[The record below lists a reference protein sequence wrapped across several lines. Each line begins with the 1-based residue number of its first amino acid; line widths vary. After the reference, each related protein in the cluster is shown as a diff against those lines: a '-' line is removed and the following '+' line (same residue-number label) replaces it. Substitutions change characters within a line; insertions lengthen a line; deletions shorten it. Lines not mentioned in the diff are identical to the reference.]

1 MHDGSY
7 DIVMLGTFGLWRL
20 GTLQAR
26 ALSFAR
32 ELAARGY
39 HCAIVTSP
47 WDMPSERG
55 VVEVRDDVL
64 IVNTR
69 SASAATI
76 PAVRQQLDAVR
87 QLRPR
92 LVHLFKPRGFGGLA
106 ARRLL
111 GRAPVIVD
119 SDDWEGDGGWNRQ
132 GHYSLAQ
139 RRLFDWQ
146 ERTLLRDAD
155 GVTAAST
162 LLEHRAI
169 ALRGGSRG
177 VWRLPNGLSPSWIDT
192 LANAREMSENSP
204 GPASEPP
211 TVLLY
216 SRFEEFE
223 PAWPDRFAHALRAQ
237 CRAVR
242 IIAVGGGGSREI
254 EQLGYVARHRLPD
267 VLGRSSLAVFPY
279 QDSIITRSKQS
290 VKLLELMAAG
300 CAVVASDVGDV
311 ATVLGSAG
319 RVVPGHDP
327 VCFASASAELLADAE
342 TRRILGEASRQRV
355 REHFSIPTIVDDLVG
370 VYAGYGLETR

>member
-1 MHDGSY
+1 MRDDPY

-39 HCAIVTSP
+39 RCAIVTSP

-69 SASAATI
+69 SASAAAI
-76 PAVRQQLDAVR
+76 PAVRQQLNAVR

-106 ARRLL
+106 TRRLL
-111 GRAPVIVD
+111 GQAPVIVD

-132 GHYSLAQ
+132 GDYSLPQ

-162 LLEHRAI
+162 LLEHRAV

-177 VWRLPNGLSPSWIDT
+177 VWRLPNGLSPSWIDM
-192 LANAREMSENSP
+192 LANARETSEGSP
-204 GPASEPP
+204 GSASEPP

-216 SRFEEFE
+216 SRFEEFD
-223 PAWPDRFAHALRAQ
+223 PAWPDRFAQALHAR
-237 CRAVR
+237 CRAARV
-242 IIAVGGGGSREI
+242 IAVGGGSSSCV
-254 EQLGYVARHRLPD
+254 EQMGYVAQHQLPD
-267 VLGRSSLAVFPY
+267 ILGQATIAVFPY
-279 QDSIITRSKQS
+279 QDSLITRSKQS

-311 ATVLGSAG
+311 AAVLGSAG

-327 VCFASASAELLADAE
+327 VCFASASADLLADAE
-342 TRRILGEASRQRV
+342 TRRTLGEDSRQRV
-355 REHFSIPTIVDDLVG
+355 REQFSIPTIVDDLVG
-370 VYAGYGLETR
+370 VYAGYGLEAR

>member
-26 ALSFAR
+26 ALAFAR

-39 HCAIVTSP
+39 RCAIVTSP

-55 VVEVRDDVL
+55 VVELRDDVL

-69 SASAATI
+69 SASSATI
-76 PAVRQQLDAVR
+76 PAVRQQLDVVR
-87 QLRPR
+87 RLRPR
-92 LVHLFKPRGFGGLA
+92 LVHLFKPRGFGGLT

-111 GRAPVIVD
+111 GRLPVIVD

-132 GHYSLAQ
+132 GDYSLPQ

-146 ERTLLRDAD
+146 ERSLLRDAD

-162 LLEHRAI
+162 LLEHRAV
-169 ALRGGSRG
+169 ALRGGSAG
-177 VWRLPNGLSPSWIDT
+177 VWRLPNGLSPSWLDRLT
-192 LANAREMSENSP
+192 DGSE
-204 GPASEPP
+204 AEPL

-216 SRFEEFE
+216 SRFEEFDQD
-223 PAWPDRFAHALRAQ
+223 WPDRFAKALHAQSPAAR
-237 CRAVR
+237 V
-242 IIAVGGGGSREI
+242 IAVGGGFSLYVEH
-254 EQLGYVARHRLPD
+254 LGYVAQHHLPQI
-267 VLGRSSLAVFPY
+267 LSRAALAVFPY
-279 QDSIITRSKQS
+279 RDSLITRSKQS

-311 ATVLGSAG
+311 AAVLGSAG
-319 RVVPGHDP
+319 RVIPGHDP
-327 VCFASASAELLADAE
+327 VTFAAACSDLLADSE
-342 TRRILGEASRQRV
+342 TRRTLGECSRQRV
-355 REHFSIPTIVDDLVG
+355 RERFSIPTIVDDLLG
-370 VYAGYGLETR
+370 VYANFGLETR